1 MSTAS
6 VYDAI
11 LCGTKV
17 INLSSKF
24 NIMDNYLDIF
34 NNNFECTKSTNEFN
48 LYNKIISFL
57 NDNDDF
63 YKNQFLKLRKLLL
76 NGINPMDDINLNSFY
91 KEITN

>member
-57 NDNDDF
+57 DDKDDF
-63 YKNQFLKLRKLLL
+63 YNNQFLKLRELLL

-91 KEITN
+91 KEITQ